1 MKLSLRLC
9 LVFENFEGK
18 CERKK
23 IDKKRINKEKMKK
36 KKK

>member
-23 IDKKRINKEKMKK
+23 IENKRLNKEKVKENEK
-36 KKK
+36 